1 MKIIHLNT
9 TTINQMFQDFLQH
22 FGGELKNS
30 SNEEILTID
39 NDIANGQIRGVS
51 FKRSIS
57 YIEFDIVFQKDITL
71 VNHSPKS
78 SPIYFAYCSNGHL
91 VHSFG
96 SNGEKKQLEKFQT
109 GILINNGTDDSV
121 FHFQKETH
129 FKVSIIVVSTD
140 TDSTATNNLNRKL
153 KDTFFPKKEK
163 ENLLCIGSYNL
174 RIAEKIKQLEAI
186 SQEGIVR
193 SLLVEGIVHI
203 ILAMEIQ
210 QHTDDLN
217 NMAQNCGSLTHREM
231 EDIRDLSE
239 FIKNYPEIQYTLK
252 YLSSKS
258 GISPSKLQEGFKL
271 LHDRTVTDYIRNVRI
286 EAAEH
291 LIKTTDLNISEV
303 VYTVGLTS
311 RSYFSKIFKEKY
323 NCSPKQYQDH
333 QNTLAVTA

>member
-1 MKIIHLNT
+1 MKIIHLKT
-9 TTINQMFQDFLQH
+9 TSIAQMFQDFLQH
-22 FGGELKNS
+22 FGGELSEN
-30 SNEEILTID
+30 SNEITLSVDNEI
-39 NDIANGQIRGVS
+39 ASGQIRGVS

-57 YIEFDIVFQKDITL
+57 YIEFDIVFQKDIIL
-71 VNHSPKS
+71 VNHTPKS
-78 SPIYFAYCSNGHL
+78 SPIYFAYCSDGHL

-109 GILINNGTDDSV
+109 GILINNHMDDNV
-121 FHFQKETH
+121 FYFQKEVY
-129 FKVSIIVVSTD
+129 FKISTIVVSTD
-140 TDSTATNNLNRKL
+140 PNSTAANNLNKKL
-153 KDTFFPKKEK
+153 KDTFFPKR
-163 ENLLCIGSYNL
+163 ENENFLSVGSYNL

-193 SLLVEGIVHI
+193 SLLIEGIVHI

-210 QHTDDLN
+210 QHSDDVN
-217 NMAQNCGSLTHREM
+217 SMAQNCGTLSHREM

-252 YLSSKS
+252 YLSTKS